1 MATIERALN
10 AHSLYW
16 IKDETGDRIG
26 IVWGLDGVWR
36 WSVGSAESKPAASFE
51 EARQLAETALGK
63 PLLAKAKPAD
73 KARHA
78 RAA

>member
-1 MATIERALN
+1 MATIERALS

-16 IKDETGDRIG
+16 VKDEVGDRIG

-36 WSVGSAESKPAASFE
+36 WSVGSAESKGAASFDDAKGAV
-51 EARQLAETALGK
+51 EAALGRPLQQK
-63 PLLAKAKPAD
+63 PQPKK
-73 KARHA
+73 RVS

>member
-16 IKDETGDRIG
+16 VKDEDGDRIG
-26 IVWGLDGVWR
+26 IVWGLDGCWR
-36 WSVGSAESKPAASFE
+36 WTVGHAASEEAESFEGAQAAV
-51 EARQLAETALGK
+51 EAALGE
-63 PLLAKAKPAD
+63 
-73 KARHA
+73 KARVRQRAA